1 MTETS
6 IHPEPLAPPIRPAGK
21 RLLSTAAYAML
32 ATAILFV
39 QPLAVFLP
47 AALLHCG
54 VRNGRRSAWTV
65 LLFMSAVAALFA
77 VSLAQTPQISRQLA
91 YDMIASY
98 LVLVLTVALP
108 ATLALPL
115 VERGEGFGRVLVFA
129 LLIAFGGLL
138 ATEVIT
144 QLTLRYSPYASQVAA
159 ATAPATTSNVSSFYA
174 QFGIKVDEGQLRTM
188 MGRVM
193 FVLPGLLVIA
203 AAFNF
208 LLSQILFGR
217 LAAWRQHAERRGLSP
232 VAYLFR
238 NFALPEW
245 MLFAFVLG
253 GLATPLASG
262 TLQRI
267 GANILLVTVFL
278 YFLQGLA
285 VFRTVVAAGSGAF
298 ALFAWG
304 TLIVLTI
311 APVTGPW
318 RLPPLL
324 LVIAGLFDSFFDFRH
339 LNRKDH
345 SDESHSH

>member
-1 MTETS
+1 LTETS

-32 ATAILFV
+32 SMAILFV

-54 VRNGRRSAWTV
+54 IRNGRRAAWVV
-65 LLFMSAVAALFA
+65 LLIMAAVAALFA
-77 VSLAQTPQISRQLA
+77 LSLAQTAEIPRPLA
-91 YDMIASY
+91 NDMIASY

-129 LLIAFGGLL
+129 MLVAFGGLL

-144 QLTLRYSPYASQVAA
+144 QLTLRFSPYATQVAA
-159 ATAPATTSNVSSFYA
+159 ATAPATTSNVSTFYA
-174 QFGIKVDEGQLRTM
+174 QFGVKVDKGQLRKL
-188 MGRVM
+188 MGSVM
-193 FVLPGLLVIA
+193 YVLPGLLIIA

-208 LLSQILFGR
+208 LLSQLLFGR
-217 LAAWRQHAERRGLSP
+217 LPAWRQYAESRGVP
-232 VAYLFR
+232 PATYLFR

-245 MLFAFVLG
+245 LLFAFVLG
-253 GLATPLASG
+253 GLSPLASG
-262 TLQRI
+262 TVQRI
-267 GANILLVTVFL
+267 GVNILLVTAFL

-285 VFRTVVAAGSGAF
+285 VFRAVVAAGSGAF

-304 TLIVLTI
+304 TLILLTI

-318 RLPPLL
+318 RLPPMLL
-324 LVIAGLFDSFFDFRH
+324 GIAGLFDSFFDFRH